1 MNALR
6 ATRLPLAF
14 ALAVAIAAGP
24 AAAQTKTGTT
34 FGDFLLIEPSAR
46 VAGMGNAGST
56 LDEGLEG
63 VYYNPASIGRLK
75 TWSVLFSHVTWMA
88 DISHDYLGVGAP
100 LGRWGNLYGTFTSL
114 GSGDME
120 VRTVE
125 QPLGTGDQ
133 FNVSDVALSLGYGL
147 EVTDRFTTGG
157 QINWIQERIWHSTAS
172 TVTFSVGTLYR
183 TSADGLRIGASLS
196 NFGTSSRFDGRDL
209 RILYDQDPAR
219 FGDNNALPGT
229 AFTDP
234 FSVPVMFRAGLGQTF
249 TFSRDATLDLAVD
262 AFHPSN
268 NTESISAGGEFEV
281 MRTLAVRMG
290 YQNLFLQDSEVGL
303 TLGAGVRGTQN
314 RLHYRFDYAW
324 ADQGRLGESHRF
336 TLGLNF

>member
-1 MNALR
+1 
-6 ATRLPLAF
+6 
-14 ALAVAIAAGP
+14 
-24 AAAQTKTGTT
+24 
-34 FGDFLLIEPSAR
+34 
-46 VAGMGNAGST
+46 MGNAGST

-63 VYYNPASIGRLK
+63 VYYNPASIGSLK
-75 TWSVLFSHVTWMA
+75 GWSVLFSHVAWMA
-88 DISHDYLGVGAP
+88 DISHDYLAVGAP
-100 LGRWGNLYGTFTSL
+100 MGRWGNLYGSFTSL

-133 FNVSDVALSLGYGL
+133 FNVTDVALALGYGI
-147 EVTDRFTTGG
+147 EITDRFTTGG
-157 QINWIQERIWHSTAS
+157 QINWVQERIWHSTAS

-183 TSADGLRIGASLS
+183 TSPHGLRIGASLS

-209 RILYDQDPAR
+209 QILYDQDPTR
-219 FGDNNALPGT
+219 FGDNNTLPGS
-229 AFTDP
+229 ASTDP
-234 FSVPVMFRAGLGQTF
+234 YSVPVMFRAGLGQGI

-262 AFHPSN
+262 AFHPSD
-268 NTESISAGGEFEV
+268 NTESISGGAELELL
-281 MRTLAVRMG
+281 RTLAVRVG

-303 TLGAGVRGTQN
+303 TLGAGIRGTQ
-314 RLHYRFDYAW
+314 RRMHYRFDYAW